1 MEKNLED
8 RILDF
13 LKGLAEKEDELEFSV
28 INYFA
33 SELRR
38 IGVNL
43 GKVQKGIFVDEG
55 ILKRGLSLPTIYFE
69 DIDKIYVIIA
79 RNYADSASIEQVL
92 LRAKY
97 FSTKSQKDVIPLI
110 VAISISKKY
119 LDEAREL
126 GIRVIT
132 EKII

>member
-13 LKGLAEKEDELEFSV
+13 LKGLAEKEDELEFSI

-110 VAISISKKY
+110 VAISIPKKY